1 MTRPRRFKDA
11 VRDRVDADVR
21 RKARSD
27 PRPDGDEDP
36 GPDPRELARK
46 RRLER
51 AEAESADRLEYLVA
65 VIRAELGRPQSLL
78 SVDGKTRDLRFASC
92 FHRLRNF
99 GAVEIAFGLVKYY
112 DQHWDEAA
120 PESVGGAEPSDPSHP
135 SNSAFSFRDGD
146 PEASESRTS
155 LDELLNDPSVSEET
169 RERAAGWA
177 RDVLGDDERFTDE
190 NEAPRESK
198 ESEESKENVGASYD
212 DASADERTRRRLLR
226 AAQLKAVGVSAD
238 DPRASA
244 DYDPEDPDDV
254 TNPLLLGRAGRVREP
269 GTQLLLGGFRG
280 GRGREQGDG
289 GHDVPGVS
297 RVSARRHHRLWA
309 DRPLDRRD
317 VPLDTRR
324 SVAEVTPPEKR
335 EAIRARAFVVVFSSS
350 FFRRRLSSSS
360 SKRCN
365 HRVSPKHAYD
375 APTGAVS
382 HAHLISYDPALASA
396 PLLHRYRTHF
406 VLMYPLFSH
415 TFRKRTRSPEA
426 VNIGTWKLSDTG
438 GLLHGFFSVIVEMSS
453 TSALSCSSVMPW
465 NCFIF
470 QISACSFATYLL
482 LPPVTFTVA
491 RAVCFGTGIFTNTPL
506 ADASPRRGT

>member
-1 MTRPRRFKDA
+1 MSSALAPVAVVPRCAARRAARPRDSAAACVSARHADASARPLRARSSLSRARVSWTSAPRAPSRRSSAVPARAGPRFRDDAERQRAIDRLSPKLPGTTGTGDAGDGPPPEISRPRDVTRPRRFKDA

-135 SNSAFSFRDGD
+135 SAFSFRDGD

-169 RERAAGWA
+169 RERAGWA

-254 TNPLLLGRAGRVREP
+254 TNGNPSFSDVLDAFASLVRSYFSVDFVE
-269 GTQLLLGGFRG
+269 G
-280 GRGREQGDG
+280 EDG
-289 GHDVPGVS
+289 NK
-297 RVSARRHHRLWA
+297 
-309 DRPLDRRD
+309 
-317 VPLDTRR
+317 
-324 SVAEVTPPEKR
+324 EM
-335 EAIRARAFVVVFSSS
+335 VVM
-350 FFRRRLSSSS
+350 
-360 SKRCN
+360 
-365 HRVSPKHAYD
+365 
-375 APTGAVS
+375 T
-382 HAHLISYDPALASA
+382 
-396 PLLHRYRTHF
+396 
-406 VLMYPLFSH
+406 
-415 TFRKRTRSPEA
+415 SPEFLGFLLVA
-426 VNIGTWKLSDTG
+426 IIVSGRIGHW
-438 GLLHGFFSVIVEMSS
+438 IV
-453 TSALSCSSVMPW
+453 
-465 NCFIF
+465 
-470 QISACSFATYLL
+470 ATYLSTPVDPL
-482 LPPVTFTVA
+482 L
-491 RAVCFGTGIFTNTPL
+491 R
-506 ADASPRRGT
+506 

>member
-1 MTRPRRFKDA
+1 MSTALAPVAVAPRCAARRAARPRDSAAACVSARHADASARPLRARSSLSRARVSWTSAPRAPSRRGSAVPARAGPRFRDDAERQRAIDRLSPKLPGTTGTGDAGDGPPPEISRPRDVTRPRRFKDA

-112 DQHWDEAA
+112 DRHWDEAA
-120 PESVGGAEPSDPSHP
+120 PESVGGAEPSDPSLP
-135 SNSAFSFRDGD
+135 SAFSIRDGD

-169 RERAAGWA
+169 RERAGWA

-190 NEAPRESK
+190 APRESE
-198 ESEESKENVGASYD
+198 ESENARNVGASYD

-244 DYDPEDPDDV
+244 DYEPEDPDDE
-254 TNPLLLGRAGRVREP
+254 TNPSFADVLDAFASLVRSYFSVEFVE
-269 GTQLLLGGFRG
+269 G
-280 GRGREQGDG
+280 EDG
-289 GHDVPGVS
+289 N
-297 RVSARRHHRLWA
+297 
-309 DRPLDRRD
+309 
-317 VPLDTRR
+317 
-324 SVAEVTPPEKR
+324 EEM
-335 EAIRARAFVVVFSSS
+335 VVM
-350 FFRRRLSSSS
+350 
-360 SKRCN
+360 
-365 HRVSPKHAYD
+365 
-375 APTGAVS
+375 T
-382 HAHLISYDPALASA
+382 
-396 PLLHRYRTHF
+396 
-406 VLMYPLFSH
+406 
-415 TFRKRTRSPEA
+415 SPEFLGFLLVA
-426 VNIGTWKLSDTG
+426 IIVSGRIGHWL
-438 GLLHGFFSVIVEMSS
+438 V
-453 TSALSCSSVMPW
+453 
-465 NCFIF
+465 
-470 QISACSFATYLL
+470 ATYLSTPVDPL
-482 LPPVTFTVA
+482 L
-491 RAVCFGTGIFTNTPL
+491 R
-506 ADASPRRGT
+506 

>member
-1 MTRPRRFKDA
+1 MSSALAPVAVVPRCAARRAARPRDSAAACVSARHADVSARPLRARSSLSRARVSWTSAPRPPSRRGSAVPARAGPRFRDDAERQRAIDRLSPKLPGTTGTGDAGDGPPPEISRPRDVTRPRRFKDA

-27 PRPDGDEDP
+27 PRPAGDEDP

-120 PESVGGAEPSDPSHP
+120 PTESVGGAEPSDPSLP
-135 SNSAFSFRDGD
+135 FNENAFSFRDGD
-146 PEASESRTS
+146 REASESRTS

-169 RERAAGWA
+169 RERAGWA

-244 DYDPEDPDDV
+244 DYDPEDPDDE
-254 TNPLLLGRAGRVREP
+254 TNPSFADVLDAFASLVRSYFSVEFVE
-269 GTQLLLGGFRG
+269 G
-280 GRGREQGDG
+280 EDG
-289 GHDVPGVS
+289 N
-297 RVSARRHHRLWA
+297 
-309 DRPLDRRD
+309 
-317 VPLDTRR
+317 
-324 SVAEVTPPEKR
+324 EEM
-335 EAIRARAFVVVFSSS
+335 VVM
-350 FFRRRLSSSS
+350 
-360 SKRCN
+360 
-365 HRVSPKHAYD
+365 
-375 APTGAVS
+375 T
-382 HAHLISYDPALASA
+382 
-396 PLLHRYRTHF
+396 
-406 VLMYPLFSH
+406 
-415 TFRKRTRSPEA
+415 SPEFLGFLLVA
-426 VNIGTWKLSDTG
+426 IIVSGRIGHWL
-438 GLLHGFFSVIVEMSS
+438 V
-453 TSALSCSSVMPW
+453 
-465 NCFIF
+465 
-470 QISACSFATYLL
+470 ATYLSTPVDPL
-482 LPPVTFTVA
+482 L
-491 RAVCFGTGIFTNTPL
+491 R
-506 ADASPRRGT
+506 

>member
-1 MTRPRRFKDA
+1 MSSALAPVAVAPRCAARRAARRAARPRDSAAACVSARHADVSARPLRARSSLSRARVSWTSAPRAPSRRGSAVPARAGPRFRDDAERQRAIDRLSPKLPGTTGTGDAGDGPPPEISRPRDVTRPRRFKDA

-120 PESVGGAEPSDPSHP
+120 PTESVGGAEPSDPSLP
-135 SNSAFSFRDGD
+135 FNENAFSFRDGD
-146 PEASESRTS
+146 REASESRTS

-169 RERAAGWA
+169 RERAGWA
-177 RDVLGDDERFTDE
+177 RDVLGDDPEDPD
-190 NEAPRESK
+190 EAPRESI
-198 ESEESKENVGASYD
+198 ESENVGENVGASYD

-244 DYDPEDPDDV
+244 DYDPEDPDDE
-254 TNPLLLGRAGRVREP
+254 TNPSFADVLDAFASLVRSYFSVEFVE
-269 GTQLLLGGFRG
+269 G
-280 GRGREQGDG
+280 EDG
-289 GHDVPGVS
+289 N
-297 RVSARRHHRLWA
+297 
-309 DRPLDRRD
+309 
-317 VPLDTRR
+317 
-324 SVAEVTPPEKR
+324 EEM
-335 EAIRARAFVVVFSSS
+335 VVM
-350 FFRRRLSSSS
+350 
-360 SKRCN
+360 
-365 HRVSPKHAYD
+365 
-375 APTGAVS
+375 T
-382 HAHLISYDPALASA
+382 
-396 PLLHRYRTHF
+396 
-406 VLMYPLFSH
+406 
-415 TFRKRTRSPEA
+415 SPEFLGFLLVA
-426 VNIGTWKLSDTG
+426 IIVSGRIGHW
-438 GLLHGFFSVIVEMSS
+438 IV
-453 TSALSCSSVMPW
+453 
-465 NCFIF
+465 
-470 QISACSFATYLL
+470 ATYLSTPVDPL
-482 LPPVTFTVA
+482 L
-491 RAVCFGTGIFTNTPL
+491 R
-506 ADASPRRGT
+506 